1 MTEYERALHV
11 IFTAGAEKRRRVR
24 DAASAALDAAYERCG
39 LLGSGL
45 IGRWWLCRHR
55 SLALS

>member
-24 DAASAALDAAYERCG
+24 DAASAALDAAYERCA

-45 IGRWWLCRHR
+45 IVMKEGIV
-55 SLALS
+55 